1 MAVAIAACSQLMRCC
16 RFGMAPQGT
25 VCTESG
31 GLYGIRSIQIA
42 VCLTPGTL
50 NCIPATMV
58 TVAEYH
64 ILGREVVSAGCQG
77 ASGHSRGSVPEVI
90 GSGQSYLQSVPECL
104 RDL

>member
-1 MAVAIAACSQLMRCC
+1 MEFVPLRHSK
-16 RFGMAPQGT
+16 
-25 VCTESG
+25 V
-31 GLYGIRSIQIA
+31 A

-64 ILGREVVSAGCQG
+64 ILGREVASVGCQG
-77 ASGHSRGSVPEVI
+77 ASGHLRGSVPEVI